1 MKNNFE
7 YEIHM
12 IEENNEIFNR
22 INGKSYVKNPDIS
35 IDELRYI
42 KLNYYDFNNNI
53 CYGELIVNESIVE
66 DIVYIFSELF
76 INKYQIHSIKLIDEY
91 EAENQNEADYK
102 SMLDN
107 NTSSF
112 NYRIIKNTNDLS
124 YHAYGLAID
133 INPLNNPYIIN
144 INGKLDYD
152 SLTKE
157 ELYYAM
163 NRDENIPHVI
173 THNDL
178 VYKLFI
184 ERGFEWGGDWNP
196 KYKSLDYQHFE
207 KRNVKKSIN

>member
-7 YEIHM
+7 YKISKI
-12 IEENNEIFNR
+12 IENDNIFNR
-22 INGKSYVKNPDIS
+22 INGKSYVKNPYIS
-35 IDELRYI
+35 LDELRYI

-53 CYGELIVNESIVE
+53 CYGELIVNKSIVD
-66 DIVYIFSELF
+66 DIIYVFSNLF

-107 NTSSF
+107 NTSAF
-112 NYRIIKNTNDLS
+112 NYRIIKNTNNLS

-157 ELYYAM
+157 ELYYAI
-163 NRDENIPHVI
+163 NRNENIPHVI
-173 THNDL
+173 THNDI
-178 VYKLFI
+178 VYQLFI

-207 KRNVKKSIN
+207 KRKVFK